1 MLCSLRQIIFFLL
14 LYCFQ
19 TDEDIVRSNAL
30 YRMVPFSMT
39 LTDSGF
45 QGHGIFEVKYLKGL
59 VGRQEIK
66 CRTVGS
72 EAPSDDTFN
81 ELGYVRQVR

>member
-1 MLCSLRQIIFFLL
+1 
-14 LYCFQ
+14 
-19 TDEDIVRSNAL
+19 
-30 YRMVPFSMT
+30 MVPFSMT

-59 VGRQEIK
+59 VGRQEVK

-81 ELGYVRQVR
+81 ELGYVRQVRNRSIRTSNVWIHVRFL